1 MAKFKI
7 EDLGDDEA
15 TYDNIIAKNMDEAM
29 HIVLTSLPDEQKR
42 KGPLDLII
50 TDKTKRPYR
59 VYIRKA
65 QGM

>member
-7 EDLGDDEA
+7 EVLGDDEA
-15 TYDNIIAKNMDEAM
+15 AYDDIIAKNMDEAM
-29 HIVLTSLPDEQKR
+29 HVVLTSLPDEQKR

-59 VYIRKA
+59 VYIRKV
-65 QGM
+65 QS

>member
-7 EDLGDDEA
+7 EVLGDDEA
-15 TYDNIIAKNMDEAM
+15 TYDDIIAKNMDEAM
-29 HIVLTSLPDEQKR
+29 HVVLTSLPDEQKR

-59 VYIRKA
+59 VYIRKV
-65 QGM
+65 QS

>member
-7 EDLGDDEA
+7 EVLGDDEA
-15 TYDNIIAKNMDEAM
+15 AYDDIIAKNMDEAM
-29 HIVLTSLPDEQKR
+29 HVVLTSLPDEQKS

-59 VYIRKA
+59 VYIRKV
-65 QGM
+65 QS